1 MVENKVDFLGAGF
14 GPANLS
20 VAVSLQTLPDS
31 DPRKNLDIQFIE
43 KKAQFSWHKNMLFDN
58 AKMQV
63 SFLKD
68 LATLQDPKSP
78 FTFINFLHEKGRL
91 ADYINLGT
99 FYPYRS
105 EFNEYLTWAADQIE
119 DVTYSQEIQNLEPIV
134 SENGEVNQLIVGCDQ
149 GETQYTTR
157 GLLLSLGF
165 VPKFPEN
172 IKIHKNSKI
181 MFHNNEFLEKVAPFA
196 EESTDKEWNFLIVG
210 AGQSGAEVFNY
221 LSETFNNSNVHMLN
235 RSYGLMPANSS
246 PFCNEV
252 FNPEMVEYYYDL
264 PREDKLDLLENLSQT
279 NYSAVDDEDIETL
292 FRSLYLQKIEG
303 KDRLKF
309 LRLTELLACE
319 QVDQKVFTRIK
330 DKRTKKETERHY
342 DCVIFATGYEYSNVD
357 HILGSLSQY
366 IVRDEHGNIKI
377 SKNHLIETTDNFQVP
392 IFLQGATE
400 HSHGLTSSLLSVL
413 STRANTIVNT
423 LSDYV

>member
-134 SENGEVNQLIVGCDQ
+134 SESGEVNQLIVGCDQ

-157 GLLLSLGF
+157 GLLL
-165 VPKFPEN
+165 
-172 IKIHKNSKI
+172 
-181 MFHNNEFLEKVAPFA
+181 
-196 EESTDKEWNFLIVG
+196 
-210 AGQSGAEVFNY
+210 
-221 LSETFNNSNVHMLN
+221 
-235 RSYGLMPANSS
+235 
-246 PFCNEV
+246 
-252 FNPEMVEYYYDL
+252 
-264 PREDKLDLLENLSQT
+264 
-279 NYSAVDDEDIETL
+279 
-292 FRSLYLQKIEG
+292 
-303 KDRLKF
+303 
-309 LRLTELLACE
+309 
-319 QVDQKVFTRIK
+319 
-330 DKRTKKETERHY
+330 
-342 DCVIFATGYEYSNVD
+342 
-357 HILGSLSQY
+357 
-366 IVRDEHGNIKI
+366 
-377 SKNHLIETTDNFQVP
+377 
-392 IFLQGATE
+392 
-400 HSHGLTSSLLSVL
+400 
-413 STRANTIVNT
+413 
-423 LSDYV
+423 